1 MRSLLFLLSAPLI
14 LAQNLAQNAPPPI
27 AVYLALTPRQT
38 TEIARNLLDYGAYLN
53 QAGKRSLTV
62 WREIAEERRREPLD
76 PLALGLRF
84 AELVTIKRET
94 AERERAVTARQ
105 LALLT
110 PDQST
115 RLQNLIEA
123 DRLSNQLA
131 PEAHRLLLMPVR
143 FGLQPFPD
151 LSLLPA
157 NVPPAPPR
165 QPAARR
171 AAEDPTSLERFLELS
186 PEQITR
192 YRANQ
197 DAYSSAVA
205 PEHQTTAWSESCS
218 ALADSPL
225 NPLRIGLAVAR
236 VYADLRAVRERGLT
250 LVAANRALLTP
261 PQLERLGLLEQASE
275 LWPVVSTAAA
285 QGFLESAGGPGPFL
299 FTLDVTPENGFR
311 PTDLPIFTEPFYNL
325 LDSTDCTG
333 VPPR

>member
-1 MRSLLFLLSAPLI
+1 MRPLFILLAAAAL
-14 LAQNLAQNAPPPI
+14 LAQNSPPPI
-27 AVYLALTPRQT
+27 AGYLALTPGQT
-38 TEIARNLLDYGAYLN
+38 AEMAQNLLDYREYLN
-53 QAGKRSLTV
+53 RTGERSFLV
-62 WREIAEERRREPLD
+62 WQEIAEERRREPID

-84 AELVTIKRET
+84 AELVTLKRET

-105 LALLT
+105 RALLT
-110 PDQST
+110 PEQT
-115 RLQNLIEA
+115 IRLQNLIEA

-131 PEAHRLLLMPVR
+131 PDARGLFLMPVR
-143 FGLQPFPD
+143 FGPQPFPD

-157 NVPPAPPR
+157 NVPPAPTR
-165 QPAARR
+165 KPAARR
-171 AAEDPTSLERFLELS
+171 AAEDPTSLERFLELT

-197 DAYSSAVA
+197 AAYSSAVA
-205 PEHQTTAWSESCS
+205 PDNQTAAWDESCS
-218 ALADSPL
+218 AMAASPL

-236 VYADLRAVRERGLT
+236 VYADLRAVRERGLA

-261 PQLERLGLLEQASE
+261 PQQQRLRLLEQASE

-285 QGFLESAGGPGPFL
+285 QGFLESAGGAGPFL

-311 PTDLPIFTEPFYNL
+311 PTELPPFTEPFYHV
-325 LDSTDCTG
+325 LDSPECTG